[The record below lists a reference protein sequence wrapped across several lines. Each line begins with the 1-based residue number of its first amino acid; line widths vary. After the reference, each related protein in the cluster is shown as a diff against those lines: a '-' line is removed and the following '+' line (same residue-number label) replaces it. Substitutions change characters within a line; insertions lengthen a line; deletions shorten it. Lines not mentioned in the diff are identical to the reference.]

1 MKSIFIIC
9 LTILTTSII
18 SQTKTF
24 NLSDSIL
31 VVGQEYITRQI
42 YFDLGKATLKPE
54 SKAVLDSLVMF
65 INLNKKLKLEIGV
78 HSDSRTNPNCCDK
91 PTENRARSIAQY
103 LIDQSISPDRIVA
116 KGYGASKLL
125 IKDEQINKVKTKAEK
140 EVLHALN
147 RRIVFK
153 IIEQQQK

>member
-31 VVGQEYITRQI
+31 AVGQEYTTRQI
-42 YFDLGKATLKPE
+42 YFELGKAILKPE
-54 SKAVLDSLVMF
+54 SNPVLDSLVMF
-65 INLNKKLKLEIGV
+65 MNLNKKLKLEIGV
-78 HSDSRTNPNCCDK
+78 HSDSRTNSNCCDK

-103 LIDQSISPDRIVA
+103 LINQSISPDRIVA
-116 KGYGASKLL
+116 KGYGESKLL
-125 IKDEQINKVKTKAEK
+125 IKDEQISKVKTKAKK
-140 EVLHALN
+140 EALHALN